1 MIVLLLIAAWLLACA
16 LIVGVVHV
24 ATRVPTP
31 KPPARRLRVVKNQ
44 EEPWI

>member
-16 LIVGVVHV
+16 LIVGGVHV

-31 KPPARRLRVVKNQ
+31 KPRPRLRVVKNQ